1 MDNISENFSLDEIIH
16 ESERR
21 RDMKQKLK
29 NSKVSGAHILL
40 TDDPISAEYKE
51 EIVRQID
58 GSMSIEGMPLTE
70 ADKERIR
77 NFAFDITQIDKV
89 VASLVKK
96 HCVTR

>member
-1 MDNISENFSLDEIIH
+1 MENISENPSLDEIIH

-21 RDMKQKLK
+21 RDMK
-29 NSKVSGAHILL
+29 NSKVSSAHVLL
-40 TDDPISAEYKE
+40 TDDPISAEYKDE
-51 EIVRQID
+51 VIRQVD
-58 GSMSIEGMPLTE
+58 GSMSIEGMPLTD